1 MPVKGPFFKWT
12 HYGLWLL
19 LILASCA
26 NPLSPTGGPRDEA
39 PPELVAEGSTPAGQT
54 RFRPREIALAFNE
67 WVKIQDAYRQI
78 VVSPPL
84 QYRYEVKLRKKTV
97 ILAFDEREQLRDS
110 ATYVVNFGSAIRD
123 LTEGNAAEN
132 LQFVFSTGDQIDS
145 FSVSGRLVDA
155 YTGKPIDGALFLLY
169 ENAADSV
176 VRTERPFYFGR
187 ANKNGQFKVSNLKG
201 GRFKAAALVD
211 ADLNYL
217 YNQPTEAFGFLDT
230 LIAIDENTARDS
242 LLLRLS
248 VKPLPFRRVGVDTAS
263 YGRVKVAFNQRADLV
278 SRAADSL
285 AYPLAVQTDKDTLLL
300 WSAARSPW
308 QLTLSADSAYLDTLS
323 IQPRSGQPAPLKA
336 APAPKALRLNPGLP
350 LTVAFNQPIRAFDT
364 SRMSLLVDTLRLP
377 ARFSVGADT
386 LRPRQALVSAA
397 WQENKPYALQWLPGA
412 VTDWFG
418 QTNADTVSYTFTID
432 ARKNY
437 GNLVLRFT
445 DYPPRQQYLVRV
457 LEKSGREAAVLTL
470 YGQAYYEFALNSLA
484 SGIYVLETIYDENRN
499 GRWDAGDYDLKRQP
513 ERVSIRELDPL
524 RPNWDLELDIP
535 FEPEE

>member
-437 GNLVLRFT
+437 GNLILRFT
-445 DYPPRQQYLVRV
+445 GYPPQQQYLVRV

>member
-19 LILASCA
+19 LILAGCA
-26 NPLSPTGGPRDEA
+26 NPLSPTGGPRDED

-350 LTVAFNQPIRAFDT
+350 LTVAFNQPLRAFDT

>member
-1 MPVKGPFFKWT
+1 
-12 HYGLWLL
+12 LWLL
-19 LILASCA
+19 LILAGCA
-26 NPLSPTGGPRDEA
+26 NPLSPTGGPRDED

-54 RFRPREIALAFNE
+54 RFRPREIALAFDE

-350 LTVAFNQPIRAFDT
+350 LTVAFNQPLRAFDT

-418 QTNADTVSYTFTID
+418 QTNTDTVSYTFTID

-484 SGIYVLETIYDENRN
+484 SGIYVLETIYDENQN